1 MSDRRWCRASA
12 SFSQTLGTLSNS
24 VWDENEDEIMM
35 YAPQKDWGET
45 R

>member
-1 MSDRRWCRASA
+1 MSDRRWRRGSA
-12 SFSQTLGTLSNS
+12 SFSQTLGTLSI
-24 VWDENEDEIMM
+24 WDENEDEIMT